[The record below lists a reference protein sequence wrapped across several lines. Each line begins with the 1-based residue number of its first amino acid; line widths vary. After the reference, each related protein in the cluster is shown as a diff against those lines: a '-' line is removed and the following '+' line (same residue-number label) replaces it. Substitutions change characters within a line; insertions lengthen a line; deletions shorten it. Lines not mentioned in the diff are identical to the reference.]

1 MGTVTAE
8 GKELRLTF
16 IRRLM
21 AEGDYETS
29 IIRKCQA
36 SPLFERE
43 LSPREHRQD
52 DKKRRYRPLA
62 RAGIRKYLRLVRRI
76 MFDTDF
82 VPGEELRL
90 SYERMIRAFQMA
102 VEEKSV
108 AGMVKAQRE
117 IARLFGFGQPN
128 AVEPSTVNMNTV
140 RDQVRGMDETIG
152 GPGSYLPDLS
162 VAP

>member
-1 MGTVTAE
+1 MGSSVTAE

-16 IRRLM
+16 IRRCM

-43 LSPREHRQD
+43 LSPREHNQD
-52 DKKRRYRPLA
+52 HKKRRFRPLG
-62 RAGIRKYLRLVRRI
+62 RNSLQKYIRLVRRI

-90 SYERMIRAFQMA
+90 SYERMIRAFQIA
-102 VEEKSV
+102 VADENV
-108 AGMVKAQRE
+108 GGMVKAQRE
-117 IARLFGFGQPN
+117 IARLFGFGQHN
-128 AVEPSTVNMNTV
+128 AVEPTAVNMDTV
-140 RDQVRGMDETIG
+140 RNQVRGMDLSIG
-152 GPGSYLPDLS
+152 GQSG
-162 VAP
+162 